1 MVGIIHKI
9 DWYGTLEE
17 KLGHPPQ
24 YFVKTDPER
33 HYGSDAGLMISY
45 YLEIERS
52 VRIVS
57 QDFFGMSHK
66 RLRKESMAVGF
77 KFDEMIED
85 DVKSGMSH
93 RELKEI
99 HMICGKRIKE
109 ITDRVGPARKPRNSS
124 KKHSDEH
131 IEKVYRQN
139 NNAKRTG
146 EILGIARTT
155 VTAAVR
161 RRAKS

>member
-1 MVGIIHKI
+1 
-9 DWYGTLEE
+9 
-17 KLGHPPQ
+17 
-24 YFVKTDPER
+24 
-33 HYGSDAGLMISY
+33 
-45 YLEIERS
+45 
-52 VRIVS
+52 
-57 QDFFGMSHK
+57 
-66 RLRKESMAVGF
+66 MAVGF

-93 RELKEI
+93 RELKEK
-99 HMICGKRIKE
+99 HMIGGKRIKE
-109 ITDRVGPARKPRNSS
+109 IADRVGAARQPRNSS

-131 IEKVYRQN
+131 IENVYRQNN

-155 VTAAVR
+155 VKAAIN